1 MKDIGYG
8 KLEESPNF
16 NLSESFSVGLTCL
29 DAATLSDSSKLY
41 IENNKLNYNS
51 LEERLVSLEKTNA
64 YSEPL
69 ILIIKG
75 LCQVDS
81 EKRANCIDLEK
92 WLSKYEDSI
101 IELQD
106 FNVQELPDRLSSLRA
121 QKPRDSRSANPPPG
135 YQYQTE
141 SLTVNPP
148 PANYISQQ
156 PGKVSTKPQSL
167 PQQYI
172 LPPAYQPG
180 PQGATYVSTV
190 PMVQSHYGGEYQNS
204 YSQASNNNPSI
215 ITFQR
220 ETNPRSNIMENP
232 VNPSQLRTNINL
244 QQIDEQLQMSRKLFP
259 S

>member
-1 MKDIGYG
+1 
-8 KLEESPNF
+8 
-16 NLSESFSVGLTCL
+16 
-29 DAATLSDSSKLY
+29 
-41 IENNKLNYNS
+41 
-51 LEERLVSLEKTNA
+51 LEKNNA

-75 LCQVDS
+75 LCQVDA
-81 EKRANCIDLEK
+81 EKRANCIDLAE
-92 WLSKYEDSI
+92 WLSRYEDSI

-106 FNVQELPDRLSSLRA
+106 FNVQELPDKLSSLRA
-121 QKPRDSRSANPPPG
+121 QKPRDSRSGNPPPG

-141 SLTVNPP
+141 SVTVNTPP
-148 PANYISQQ
+148 TNYISQQ

-167 PQQYI
+167 PQQQYNM
-172 LPPAYQPG
+172 PPVYQPA
-180 PQGATYVSTV
+180 PQGSTYVSTV
-190 PMVQSHYGGEYQNS
+190 PMVQSHYGGEYQLNQLNS

-220 ETNPRSNIMENP
+220 EANPRSNIMENA